1 MLIKNLNKTLG
12 EILIIP
18 FFFMKPFVI
27 TALLF
32 WGNNHVSGYSIDY
45 CDGCT
50 ESLFRETTPQEVE
63 VTPDDIGK
71 LVRSEIDDEVL
82 LESLKATVPT
92 SDDLDELWSA
102 PKLDRKFG
110 QPFEIPNFINLSQN
124 NI

>member
-1 MLIKNLNKTLG
+1 
-12 EILIIP
+12 
-18 FFFMKPFVI
+18 MKLVVI

-32 WGNNHVSGYSIDY
+32 SGTKHVSGYSIDY

-63 VTPDDIGK
+63 VTPADIGK

-102 PKLDRKFG
+102 PKLDGKFG
-110 QPFEIPNFINLSQN
+110 HLFDIPNLINSHLKCDMNLRIPFAFPFQQKWS
-124 NI
+124 

>member
-1 MLIKNLNKTLG
+1 
-12 EILIIP
+12 
-18 FFFMKPFVI
+18 MKLVVL

-32 WGNNHVSGYSIDY
+32 SGTKHVSGYSIDY

-63 VTPDDIGK
+63 VTPGDIGK

-82 LESLKATVPT
+82 LESLKETVPT

-110 QPFEIPNFINLSQN
+110 QLFEIPNLINLSEIRYELRN
-124 NI
+124 

>member
-1 MLIKNLNKTLG
+1 
-12 EILIIP
+12 
-18 FFFMKPFVI
+18 MKLVVI

-32 WGNNHVSGYSIDY
+32 FGNKHVSGYSIDY

-63 VTPDDIGK
+63 VSPDDIGK

-82 LESLKATVPT
+82 LDSLKATVPT

-102 PKLDRKFG
+102 PKLDCKFG
-110 QPFEIPNFINLSQN
+110 QLFEITNLINRTMYLKCDMNRGISFAFPFQQKWF
-124 NI
+124 

>member
-1 MLIKNLNKTLG
+1 
-12 EILIIP
+12 
-18 FFFMKPFVI
+18 MKLVVI

-32 WGNNHVSGYSIDY
+32 LGNKHVSGYSIDY

-63 VTPDDIGK
+63 VTPDDIGI

-110 QPFEIPNFINLSQN
+110 QLFEIPNLINCNTMYLK
-124 NI
+124 